1 MISRFTGKI
10 LKTNH
15 TLIPEL
21 LHFLDNLKF
30 QPYVS
35 TTPAA
40 LACSSI
46 DNTARL
52 YVFLFSYSVYI
63 EIQVYSKSKFI
74 ARSTRSGN
82 QKRDLPFR
90 LIAPEIILCV

>member
-1 MISRFTGKI
+1 MTSRFTGKI

-15 TLIPEL
+15 TLILEL
-21 LHFLDNLKF
+21 LHFLEILKF

-35 TTPAA
+35 NTPAA

-52 YVFLFSYSVYI
+52 YVFLLGHSVYI
-63 EIQVYSKSKFI
+63 EIQVYSKI
-74 ARSTRSGN
+74 
-82 QKRDLPFR
+82 
-90 LIAPEIILCV
+90 